1 MTANRILA
9 ALPEEEY
16 QRLSPVEEVLL
27 SPGEL
32 LYRANEPIE
41 HVYFPTGAAISI
53 VSIMENGSSTEI
65 CLVGRE
71 GMVGLPIILGDNV
84 SPHPAIVQIGN
95 NAIKISATTIEQEFI
110 RESELRRLLLLYTKA
125 RLTKI
130 GQLAACN
137 CQHVIEERLARWLL
151 SVSNCLDRD
160 EFMVTQEAIANVL
173 GVRRSGVTVA
183 ATMLQRE
190 GIVRYSRGQMTILNR
205 EALEEISCE
214 CYQLIENEFT
224 RTLA

>member
-16 QRLSPVEEVLL
+16 QRLIPHIEEVLL

-32 LYRANEPIE
+32 LYQPNQTIE

-65 CLVGRE
+65 CLIGKE
-71 GMVGLPIILGDNV
+71 GMVGLPVILGDNV
-84 SPHPAIVQIGN
+84 SPHIAIVQIGN
-95 NAIKISATTIEQEFI
+95 NAIKINASAIEQEFT
-110 RESELRRLLLLYTKA
+110 REGALKRLLLLYVKA

-130 GQLAACN
+130 GQLVACSR
-137 CQHVIEERLARWLL
+137 QHVIEERLARWLL
-151 SVSNCLDRD
+151 SVSDCLDRD
-160 EFMVTQEAIANVL
+160 EFMVTQETIANVL

-183 ATMLQRE
+183 ATMLQRAE
-190 GIVRYSRGQMTILNR
+190 IVRYSRGQMSILNR
-205 EALEEISCE
+205 EALEQVSCE
-214 CYQLIENEFT
+214 CYQLIKNELT
-224 RTLA
+224 RVF